1 MGFKGREGGG
11 QQIKP
16 YKPDVAMLTFDPSA
30 HEAKAVDLREFKAS
44 LVYIVSSRTAR
55 TSEILS
61 PPSPLPQ

>member
-1 MGFKGREGGG
+1 MAVGFKGREGGG

-44 LVYIVSSRTAR
+44 LVYIVSSRTS
-55 TSEILS
+55 T
-61 PPSPLPQ
+61 